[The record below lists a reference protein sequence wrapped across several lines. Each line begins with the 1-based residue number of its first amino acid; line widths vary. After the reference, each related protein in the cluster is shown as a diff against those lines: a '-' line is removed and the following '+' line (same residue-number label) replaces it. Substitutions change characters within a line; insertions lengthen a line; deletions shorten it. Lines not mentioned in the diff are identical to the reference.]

1 MTAEETK
8 REVEKLQVLTG
19 KIKQEVATLRMGVS
33 SLEGVIRQ
41 ANAKTEE
48 KTKAM
53 LAEVEK
59 RSYERGYEN
68 GFAEGREPAEGTDA
82 YQRGMTDAWAA
93 ARKLF
98 SEWSEKDI
106 EEAFP
111 KEWKNG
117 GFRALMNLDPNDAVI
132 RTKNYEEVKAT
143 AEAGKI
149 REGDQVIVHD
159 SDEEL
164 GTVLFADHEKAV
176 ILTLESV
183 VFTGTDCVEKTG
195 IHFDEVDQLLEKMR
209 K

>member
-1 MTAEETK
+1 MTGEETK
-8 REVEKLQVLTG
+8 RELEKLQVLERNL
-19 KIKQEVATLRMGVS
+19 KLEAANFRMVMS
-33 SLEGVIRQ
+33 SLEGAIRQ
-41 ANAKTEE
+41 DDAKTEE

-59 RSYERGYEN
+59 RSYKRGYEN

-82 YQRGMTDAWAA
+82 YQRGMTDAWTA

-117 GFRALMNLDPNDAVI
+117 GFRALINLDPNDAVI
-132 RTKNYEEVKAT
+132 RTKNYENVKAA